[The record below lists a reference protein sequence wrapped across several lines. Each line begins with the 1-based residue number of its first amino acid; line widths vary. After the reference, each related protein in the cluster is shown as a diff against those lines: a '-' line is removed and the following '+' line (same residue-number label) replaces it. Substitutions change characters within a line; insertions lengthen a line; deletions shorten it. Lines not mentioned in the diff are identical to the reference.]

1 MMKQFSNHKNN
12 MLYKE
17 YCNLK
22 IKQGVKMLKKSIV
35 AVFCSLMLTA
45 TATYNAEAV
54 SFKNK
59 TVKVIVPSGSGGTYH
74 VYCQIVQRNIG
85 RHIPGKPK
93 TIIQNMSGAGGVK
106 SANYMYHVA
115 PKDGSVLAMLN
126 PGASMVPLLRKGQK
140 AIRFKT
146 RDLNWLGT
154 ASVRTYTIAFWHKSP
169 IKTVEDLTKKQAI
182 MVTTGRS
189 SMSYLIPHFINSV
202 VGTKMKIITGYKGG
216 GALNLAIERGEGEGR
231 GNFYSGFTGVRPD
244 WIKDKK
250 IRFILKLG
258 PDRPEVKHVTHL
270 RSLMKTDLEREMFDL
285 LDINLQVGQ
294 SFFLPPGVPKKIVKT
309 MRKAFVNM
317 ANDPITIADAK
328 KRRVP
333 WKTRTAEQITAQ
345 LDKGWKTSPKAIN
358 KLRQVLGFDKA
369 LKMKKKKKKKK

>member
-1 MMKQFSNHKNN
+1 
-12 MLYKE
+12 MLLRSLAFVLGTLFLVL
-17 YCNLK
+17 NLSHT
-22 IKQGVKMLKKSIV
+22 V
-35 AVFCSLMLTA
+35 
-45 TATYNAEAV
+45 EAV
-54 SFKNK
+54 SFKDR

-106 SANYMYHVA
+106 SANYMYNVA

-140 AIRFKT
+140 AIRFRT

-169 IKTVEDLTKKQAI
+169 IKTVEDLKKRQAI
-182 MVTTGRS
+182 MVTSGRS
-189 SMSYLIPHFINSV
+189 SMSYLIPHFINAV
-202 VGTKMKIITGYKGG
+202 AGTKMKIILGYKGG
-216 GALNLAIERGEGEGR
+216 GAMNMALERGEGEGR
-231 GNFYSGFTGVRPD
+231 GNFYSGFTGVRPH

-270 RSLMKTDLEREMFDL
+270 RSLMKTDLQREMFDL

-294 SFFLPPGVPKKIVKT
+294 SFFLPPGVPKNVVET
-309 MRKAFVNM
+309 MRTAFVNM
-317 ANDPITIADAK
+317 TKDPITIADAK

-333 WKTRTAEQITAQ
+333 WKTRTAGQIMAQ
-345 LDKGWKTSPKAIN
+345 LDKGWKTSPEAVN
-358 KLRQVLGFDKA
+358 KLREVLGFDKA